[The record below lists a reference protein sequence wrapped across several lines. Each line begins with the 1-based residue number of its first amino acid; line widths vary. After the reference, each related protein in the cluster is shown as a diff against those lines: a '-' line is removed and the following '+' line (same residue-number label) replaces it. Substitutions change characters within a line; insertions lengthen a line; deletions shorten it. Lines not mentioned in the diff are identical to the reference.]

1 MDANEVK
8 KKFFD
13 VTPPTASAPKTPAK
27 KRQLVV
33 VNSNVEA
40 EDTTP
45 LPSEFNETDGAAET
59 TKVEVKREKVI
70 QPPSPEITPELTPA
84 DVKEPEKAVE
94 QPAETVPDETAEGTQ
109 EETKAEEVAPE
120 PIGVDPISVA
130 EQQPAEP
137 KEEFKSEPEDKDVSV
152 ASTFTAIDS
161 LPDDNQK
168 AADAV
173 KTDTQEPRL
182 YDTKA
187 YHIPIKET
195 THGHGT
201 KSAFVFGALFAVVFV
216 GGLVYVL
223 AVIAK

>member
-13 VTPPTASAPKTPAK
+13 VTPPAESAPKASTK

-33 VNSNVEA
+33 VDSNADA
-40 EDTTP
+40 EDITP
-45 LPSEFNETDGAAET
+45 LPSEFNKTDDTTET

-70 QPPSPEITPELTPA
+70 QPPTLEAAPEQTPT
-84 DVKEPEKAVE
+84 DTKESEKVVE
-94 QPAETVPDETAEGTQ
+94 QPTGSAPEETAEVAKDEDGI
-109 EETKAEEVAPE
+109 EEPKVET
-120 PIGVDPISVA
+120 IGVDPIPA
-130 EQQPAEP
+130 NEEKPAEP
-137 KEEFKSEPEDKDVSV
+137 VEEPKPEPEDKDVPI
-152 ASTFTAIDS
+152 ANTFTTIDS